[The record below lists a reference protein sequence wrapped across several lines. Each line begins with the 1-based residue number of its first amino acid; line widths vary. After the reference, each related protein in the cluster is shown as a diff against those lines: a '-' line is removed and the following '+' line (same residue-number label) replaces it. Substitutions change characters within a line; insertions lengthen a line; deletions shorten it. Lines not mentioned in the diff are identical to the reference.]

1 MICVNELSELKCSKK
16 EILEKL
22 VILLSPFAPHISEE
36 LWSLLGNENSV
47 SFASFPQ
54 YNEEYLVENS
64 FAYPVSFNGKMRFNL
79 ELPLDMP
86 NEEIEKQVIKAEESQ
101 KWIEGKTPKK
111 VIIVKGKIIN
121 VVV

>member
-1 MICVNELSELKCSKK
+1 
-16 EILEKL
+16 
-22 VILLSPFAPHISEE
+22 
-36 LWSLLGNENSV
+36 
-47 SFASFPQ
+47 
-54 YNEEYLVENS
+54 
-64 FAYPVSFNGKMRFNL
+64 MRFNL